1 MILSRIVTLPITYG
15 ILFFLSHCRLNKA
28 WWRLTHMRL
37 AVLPR
42 SMYLVPF
49 VWLASVNT
57 LLRKPAAGVA
67 VAIKVA
73 PIQGF

>member
-1 MILSRIVTLPITYG
+1 
-15 ILFFLSHCRLNKA
+15 
-28 WWRLTHMRL
+28 MRL